1 MNAMKLNALTPAED
15 SDITDSIKSGVIVI
29 EGYNYPVVPNVLSQD
44 VFNSLPPIA
53 KHALLYGFKKK
64 LVDAVAGKGDAKGY
78 TKERRAEVIGKVY
91 RRLTEE
97 KVWNKGAFGEVGRKA
112 KTIADKAL
120 DLGLEF
126 TEQER
131 AFLAKLAQAEEGRKA
146 AAKKAK
152 AAAK

>member
-1 MNAMKLNALTPAED
+1 MNAMKSNASVTVED
-15 SDITDSIKSGVIVI
+15 TDIADSIKSGVIVI
-29 EGYNYPVVPNVLSQD
+29 EGFNYPVIPSVLSQD
-44 VFNSLPPIA
+44 VFNTLPPIA

-78 TKERRAEVIGKVY
+78 TKERRAEVIGRVY
-91 RRLTEE
+91 HRLTEE
-97 KVWNKGAFGEVGRKA
+97 KVWNKGAFGEAGRKA

-146 AAKKAK
+146 ATKKAK
-152 AAAK
+152 ATAK